1 MADPVE
7 PLARTE
13 LGPGVLQPTIATANE
28 RPSTMHLDAP
38 AIPGYRITRILGAG
52 GMGTVYAAE
61 QDAPRRQV
69 AIKVLQSRSGS
80 ALARFKA
87 EAEIM
92 ARLDHAGIARVL
104 EAGEAEGHPFL
115 VMEYVDG
122 TTLDQFTKNI
132 TLGRKLDLFGAL
144 CDAVQH
150 AHLKGVIHRDLKPS
164 NVMVR
169 AEDHRVVVLDFGIAR
184 LAADDD
190 KTPLHTRAGE
200 LIGTPLYMSP
210 EQAMLRAD
218 QVDVRTDVY
227 TLGVMLYELACGE
240 LPYETRDAPLPILTY
255 MICEDPPISLAKRG
269 PQWRGDLD
277 AITQHALAKEP
288 ANRYQS
294 VASLAADVQR
304 FRNGESV
311 SVRTPTSLERARAF
325 VRRRPVLAA
334 ALAGAVIA
342 LAVFATIVT
351 VLWRDASHARHV
363 AETAQAHTER
373 ARAELES
380 RTNQLVLRQARV
392 ALGRDPTEALAWLA
406 TLTPRDVDA
415 GTAWAIAHEAVAR
428 GVAKEVLKGHADEVH
443 WIEPLPGTGFVSA
456 GYDGRV
462 IVWDPDQRPIYAAK
476 GRAHLARP
484 APIGSQIAIGGDDG
498 DLRIVDHR
506 GTLLAQ
512 LAGHIGDVQ
521 HLAWSRD
528 GTWLASGDDHGN
540 VFLWPKGAAP
550 GKLLAHGKSAIG
562 DVAFSAD
569 GTALVAGDHD
579 GHVAQWDVAS
589 GAELDVV
596 VPKDVVQTWTDGAHA
611 AVVDGN
617 GAVHWWKREGA
628 ALVVERVTA
637 TGLNCKRAVFATD
650 GTWALLG
657 GVGGVVTRV
666 IGDKIEPL
674 AHFHA
679 QARTVAISNDGRWV
693 ASGADDGELEA
704 RDLTTGQV
712 IALHG
717 HTGGIRHVTFAGS
730 SLLSSDSDGVVRRWE
745 LASIPSTVLDTRGD
759 PTERMAVARD
769 GSMIAWV
776 DTSGQVGLWTFATDR
791 YTQLGHVDG
800 RPTAVAIVDGTV
812 VTGTAEGV
820 VTWWLDKPVR
830 QELHAIIKQIAT
842 GHDLVA
848 IASSLGP
855 IAMFTG
861 VGTPRP
867 ALAGHP
873 NGSDAVAIDPTS
885 TLVVSGGQDRV
896 IRVWRVADGTQ
907 LAALEGPVGD
917 TYFAIVTADRIV
929 VGSNGGTVLAWPRN
943 GEQIDAKAR
952 VLVMQHTGA
961 VTALATSATSI
972 VSAGRDATLAR
983 AAVVRGAIRPAE
995 VAPIPNAAVAVAVDD
1010 QGIVRAVTRNSAA
1023 IRWSPNQAPAVE
1035 IDHGVRDGAGS
1046 PAGRWIESFD
1056 DGTFVMADLEI
1067 RSFAELNATVRAATT
1082 YKLKN

>member
-1 MADPVE
+1 MADPAE

-13 LGPGVLQPTIATANE
+13 LGPGVAQSTNMTANE
-28 RPSTMHLDAP
+28 RSSTPYLDAP
-38 AIPGYRITRILGAG
+38 TIPGYRITRILGEG
-52 GMGTVYAAE
+52 GMGTVYGAE

-69 AIKVLQSRSGS
+69 AIKVLQGRSGS

-92 ARLDHAGIARVL
+92 ARLDHVGIARVL
-104 EAGEAEGHPFL
+104 EAGESEGHPFL
-115 VMEYVDG
+115 VMDHVAG
-122 TTLDQFTKNI
+122 TTLDIFTKG
-132 TLGRKLDLFGAL
+132 LDVGRKLDLFGAL
-144 CDAVQH
+144 CEAVQH

-169 AEDHRVVVLDFGIAR
+169 SDDHRVVVLDFGIAR

-190 KTPLHTRAGE
+190 KTPSSTRAGE

-227 TLGVMLYELACGE
+227 TLGVMLYELVCGA
-240 LPYETRDAPLPILTY
+240 LPYETRDAPLPILTC
-255 MICEDPPISLAKRG
+255 MICEVPPIALSKRD

-277 AITQHALAKEP
+277 AITQQALAKDP
-288 ANRYQS
+288 AKRYQS
-294 VASLAADVQR
+294 VAALADDVQR
-304 FRNGESV
+304 FCDGVPV

-334 ALAGAVIA
+334 TIAGSALA
-342 LAVFATIVT
+342 LAVFVAIVT
-351 VLWRDASHARHV
+351 VLWRDASHARGA
-363 AETAQAHTER
+363 AESARVRTEI

-380 RTNQLVLRQARV
+380 RSNQLVLRQARA

-406 TLTPRDVDA
+406 TLTPRDVDT
-415 GTAWAIAHEAVAR
+415 GTAWAIVHEAIAR
-428 GVAKEVLKGHADEVH
+428 GVAKDVLKGHIDEVH
-443 WIEPLPGTGFVSA
+443 WIEPLPGAGFVSA

-462 IVWDPDQRPIYAAK
+462 IVWDPGQRVIYAAK

-484 APIGSQIAIGGDDG
+484 APAGQQIAIGGDDG
-498 DLRIVDHR
+498 DLRVVDHK

-512 LAGHIGDVQ
+512 LAGHVGDVQ

-528 GTWLASGDDHGN
+528 GVWLASGDDHGN
-540 VFLWPKGAAP
+540 VFLWPKGGTP
-550 GKLLAHGKSAIG
+550 GTLIAHGTSAIG

-569 GTALVAGDHD
+569 GSTLVAGDHD
-579 GHVAQWDVAS
+579 GHVAQWDIAT
-589 GAELDVV
+589 GTELDVV

-611 AVVDGN
+611 AAVDGN
-617 GAVHWWKREGA
+617 GSVHWWKRVGST
-628 ALVVERVTA
+628 LVVDHVTP
-637 TGLNCKRAVFATD
+637 TGLNCKRAVFAAD
-650 GTWALLG
+650 GTWAVLG

-666 IGDKIEPL
+666 IGNKVEPL

-679 QARTVAISNDGRWV
+679 QSRTVAISNDGRWV

-704 RDLTTGQV
+704 RDLMTGQV

-717 HTGGIRHVTFAGS
+717 HTGRIRHVAFAGS
-730 SLLSSDSDGVVRRWE
+730 ALLSGDSDGIVRRWE
-745 LASIPSTVLDTRGD
+745 LAAIPPTVLDTRGD
-759 PTERMAVARD
+759 PTERMVVAHD
-769 GSMIAWV
+769 GSMLAWV
-776 DTSGQVGLWTFATDR
+776 DTSGQVGAWTFADHR

-820 VTWWLDKPVR
+820 VTWWLAQPVR
-830 QELHAIIKQIAT
+830 QELHAIIKQMAA

-848 IASSLGP
+848 VASSLGP
-855 IAMFTG
+855 IAMFSAA
-861 VGTPRP
+861 GTPRR

-873 NGSDAVAIDPTS
+873 NGSDAVAIDPGS

-896 IRVWRVADGTQ
+896 IRVWRVADGAQ

-917 TYFAIVTADRIV
+917 ADFAIVTAERIV

-943 GEQIDAKAR
+943 GDQIDAKAR

-961 VTALATSATSI
+961 VTALAMSSTAI
-972 VSAGRDATLAR
+972 VSAGRNATLAR
-983 AAVVRGAIRPAE
+983 AAIVGGAIRPAE
-995 VAPIPNAAVAVAVDD
+995 VATIPNAAIAVAIDD
-1010 QGIVRAVTRNSAA
+1010 HDIVRAVTRNSAA

-1046 PAGRWIESFD
+1046 PSGRWIESFD
-1056 DGTFVMADLEI
+1056 DGTFVIADQGIHSFADLNSAI
-1067 RSFAELNATVRAATT
+1067 RAATT